1 MVAEQVCSFFHQGI
15 LNQIELVPD
24 LVEPDHFSK
33 NKILHQQPLKLF
45 PNLLDQNLQKNQY
58 DLEF

>member
-24 LVEPDHFSK
+24 LVEPDHFLK
-33 NKILHQQPLKLF
+33 NKILQQLPVRLF
-45 PNLLDQNLQKNQY
+45 TNLLDQNLQKNQH